1 MDSDE
6 KKLGGGAGGGNGG
19 HEDYRDVKGNFE
31 RVADTM
37 HLWTHFEDNSGNI
50 VVHAGGTTGKLS
62 LMGLNRVTVRTKPS
76 LEDGLMGNEQ
86 PGVSIYAPDDGD
98 EIVIQRGQDVGSSQ
112 LIDFEAGMIH
122 IHAGDS
128 GQLLLSAGNSYIKI
142 TPAGIEMKGTLI
154 QIN

>member
-6 KKLGGGAGGGNGG
+6 KRLGGGAGGGNGG
-19 HEDYRDVKGNFE
+19 HDDYRDVNGLFE
-31 RVADTM
+31 RVANKIF
-37 HLWTHFEDNSGNI
+37 LWTHPEDPSGNI
-50 VVHAGGTTGKLS
+50 VVHAGGTAGRLA
-62 LMGLNRVTVRTKPS
+62 LMGLNRVTVRTKPG
-76 LEDGLMGNEQ
+76 LDDGLMGNEQ

-112 LIDFEAGMIH
+112 LIHFEAGMIH